1 VTFTH
6 PEWLACTIAACLA
19 LPWMWRR
26 HDLRQRAALAR
37 FVAPHLRESLT
48 WSLSVTSRR
57 LQRGLYL
64 GSLAFLG
71 IALAGPLVGYRWE
84 QVTRRGI
91 ELVFAIDT
99 SRSMLTPDVLPNR
112 LTRAKLAIEDFLN
125 RLDGDAVGLVA
136 FAGTSF
142 LVCPITLDYGAFQE
156 SLATVDVNTI
166 PRGGTNIES
175 AIHEAEDALRRRPG
189 SDKIVILVTDGEELE
204 GGALAAAR
212 VAAREGVKIFTVGVG
227 TAGGDLIPLP
237 PDQGG
242 GFVKDDAGVPVKS
255 RLDEAG
261 LKAIADATGG
271 IYVPLGSTGEGLDTV
286 FNILYGTVA
295 KHDLSFRQRK
305 VYIERYQW
313 PLAASVACLL
323 VSLVIGTRRWSTR
336 GWRLARRAQATSA
349 AKAMG
354 WALLAVLTPP
364 VTARAAGA
372 TPDDTGTTAYRGGA
386 FPQAAQAFQQ
396 SITRAPAEG
405 PTRLAAQ
412 EDAYYNLGNALYRVG
427 QKTENTDM
435 KATLAQWTQ
444 AVKAYETA
452 LQLRPD
458 DADSKFNRDFV
469 KRKIDA
475 LRQNQ
480 NNDKNKNNNQGGGG
494 GGNQGGGGGGAQ
506 GGGGGGPQ
514 GGPPGHGTPP
524 PGGGSPSTTG
534 SPPPPG
540 GGAPP
545 GSGSPQP
552 PSGAPPAAPPPAS
565 QQRGDPPPGDARPG
579 DERSAPGDMSHE
591 EARELL
597 DSAKGDE
604 RHALGAPLT
613 RRNAN
618 DPPDKPF
625 KNW

>member
-1 VTFTH
+1 VKFTH
-6 PEWLACTIAACLA
+6 PEWLACTIAACLV
-19 LPWMWRR
+19 LPWLWRR

-48 WSLSVTSRR
+48 RSLSVAGRR

-64 GSLAFLG
+64 ASLACLG

-136 FAGTSF
+136 FAGTAF

-156 SLATVDVNTI
+156 SLASVDVNTI

-175 AIHEAEDALRRRPG
+175 AIHETENALRRRPG
-189 SDKIVILVTDGEELE
+189 SDKIVILLTDGEELE
-204 GGALAAAR
+204 GGALAAAQ

-227 TAGGDLIPLP
+227 TAAGDLIPLP
-237 PDQGG
+237 PEQGG
-242 GFVKDDAGVPVKS
+242 GFVKDDTGVPVKS
-255 RLDEAG
+255 RLDEAA
-261 LKAIADATGG
+261 LKAIAAATGG

-286 FNILYGTVA
+286 FNTLYGTVA

-323 VSLVIGTRRWSTR
+323 LSLVIGTRRWSTR
-336 GWRLARRAQATSA
+336 GWSLARRVEAASV
-349 AKAMG
+349 AKAMC
-354 WALLAVLTPP
+354 WALLAVAALPLA
-364 VTARAAGA
+364 VRAAGA
-372 TPDDTGTTAYRGGA
+372 TPDDTGTMAYRGGA

-427 QKTENTDM
+427 QKTENSDIP
-435 KATLAQWTQ
+435 ATLAQWTQ

-458 DADSKFNRDFV
+458 DADSRFNRDFV

-480 NNDKNKNNNQGGGG
+480 NNDKNKNQGGGG
-494 GGNQGGGGGGAQ
+494 GGNQGGGGGS
-506 GGGGGGPQ
+506 PQ
-514 GGPPGHGTPP
+514 GGPPG
-524 PGGGSPSTTG
+524 SPSGQG
-534 SPPPPG
+534 SPPPRGPG
-540 GGAPP
+540 
-545 GSGSPQP
+545 
-552 PSGAPPAAPPPAS
+552 APPPATR
-565 QQRGDPPPGDARPG
+565 QRGDPPPGEARPD
-579 DERSAPGDMSHE
+579 DERSAPGDMSRE

-613 RRNAN
+613 RRNAG